1 MTQNRNNQPR
11 RSFIADLCVHMS
23 EEEIAAAE
31 DRFRRYVEIV
41 RRIHEYVEEQS
52 ADAEHPAGN
61 AADSP

>member
-41 RRIHEYVEEQS
+41 RRIHEYVEDQS
-52 ADAEHPAGN
+52 ADAEHPADCSST
-61 AADSP
+61 DS